1 MTKKNIPLN
10 QENTKQFIKEH
21 LTGKKWVFNLWEI
34 VQNKHPD
41 TNIILIEGPRGC
53 GKTFGSQQ
61 LVKNDVL
68 FKAGKR
74 FSWIRNLQS
83 QAEASLNSFVE
94 RFKDYGVSAKYKD
107 GLLIDHEEN
116 IKGNYIGLRAAARVR
131 SGINFNVNYNGIDS
145 DKLDELKNI
154 KTDYIIYDEYNEFD
168 INFNNIYNKIV
179 QLITTIERGN
189 PDCLFILIGNRDSAT
204 NPFLHKLGVAP
215 HKDFKKTKIEVVKN
229 EFGQCEIYRLGV
241 DDLHIYRNKRSI
253 ANFLASKDPNLN
265 RFLIEGGFLF
275 EGTENVLNYDVFIKP
290 TFEPKYKLIIEGIEY
305 FFGNFVYENENKIAL
320 SINAAY
326 DYDTDVV
333 LALDNWSYLNPKSVK
348 TDDNTTKELVNLIFY
363 AYKTRALYFDEFEIL
378 DNFKRIFK
386 NMV

>member
-1 MTKKNIPLN
+1 MKKNIQLSRDV
-10 QENTKQFIKEH
+10 IKEFYKNY
-21 LTGKKWVFNLWEI
+21 LTENKWVFNLWEI

-68 FKAGKR
+68 FKPGKR

-94 RFKDYGVSAKYKD
+94 RFKDYGVSGKYKD

-215 HKDFKKTKIEVVKN
+215 HKDFKKTKIEIVKN

-241 DDLHIYRNKRSI
+241 DDIHIYRNKRSI

-326 DYDTDVV
+326 DHDTDVV

-378 DNFKRIFK
+378 DNFKKIFK

>member
-10 QENTKQFIKEH
+10 RDVIKEFYKNF
-21 LTGKKWVFNLWEI
+21 LTGRKWTFNLWEI

-68 FKAGKR
+68 FKPGKR

-94 RFKDYGVSAKYKD
+94 RFKEYGVSGKYKD

-215 HKDFKKTKIEVVKN
+215 HKDFKKTKIEIVKN

-241 DDLHIYRNKRSI
+241 DDIHIYRNKRSI

-290 TFEPKYKLIIEGIEY
+290 TFEPKYKLIIEGVEY

-326 DYDTDVV
+326 DYDTDIV

-386 NMV
+386 NLV

>member
-1 MTKKNIPLN
+1 MKKNTPLSRDV
-10 QENTKQFIKEH
+10 IKEFYKNF
-21 LTGKKWVFNLWEI
+21 LTGRKWTFNLWEI

-68 FKAGKR
+68 FKPGKR

-94 RFKDYGVSAKYKD
+94 RFKEYGVQGKYKD

-145 DKLDELKNI
+145 EKLDELKNI

-215 HKDFKKTKIEVVKN
+215 HKDFKKTKIEIVKN
-229 EFGQCEIYRLGV
+229 EFGQCEIYRLGI
-241 DDLHIYRNKRSI
+241 DDIHIYRNKRSI

-290 TFEPKYKLIIEGIEY
+290 TFEPKYKLIIEGVEY

-326 DYDTDVV
+326 DHNTDIV
-333 LALDNWSYLNPKSVK
+333 LALDNWSYLNPKSIK

-378 DNFKRIFK
+378 ENFKRIFK
-386 NMV
+386 NLV